1 MKNKKNITG
10 LFVPLVTP
18 FYRGKFDETS
28 MKKLIKSLDPSVD
41 GYIPCLSS
49 GEGKKLSV
57 KEWEAVTKL
66 ACSSTKKPVFAG
78 ILQESEKE
86 IFALI
91 QKTNKLPCTGIVVP
105 TLYDSDEK
113 NFKYLKQV
121 AEKSIKP
128 ILFYNTEEH
137 PLKAVATIEKL
148 DSLPKIVAVKDSSMN
163 MALFKK
169 LIALKKQNKL
179 HMSIF
184 QGMEH
189 LLLQSAG
196 CDGYVISLLNTEPK
210 LCKTM
215 FQKQDKA
222 TNDRIIAKFWEQ
234 NLGGN
239 WYISLKAILHER
251 GIIHSAE
258 EIKLTIKIWNK

>member
-1 MKNKKNITG
+1 MKNKNNITG

-18 FYRGKFDETS
+18 FYRGKFDESS
-28 MKKLIKSLDPSVD
+28 MKKLIKSLDSSVD

-57 KEWEAVTKL
+57 KEWETVIKSV
-66 ACSSTKKPVFAG
+66 CSSTQKLVFAG
-78 ILQESEKE
+78 ILRESERE
-86 IFALI
+86 VFALI
-91 QKTNKLPCTGIVVP
+91 QKSNKLPCTGIVVP

-113 NFKYLKQV
+113 KFKYLKQV
-121 AEKSIKP
+121 TEKSSKQVM
-128 ILFYNTEEH
+128 LYSTEEH
-137 PLKAVATIEKL
+137 PIKTIATLKKM

-163 MALFKK
+163 TGLFKK
-169 LIALKKQNKL
+169 LIVLKKQNKL
-179 HMSIF
+179 RMNIF

-196 CDGYVISLLNTEPK
+196 CSGYVISLLNTEPK

-215 FQKQDKA
+215 FQEQGKD
-222 TNDRIIAKFWEQ
+222 TNDKIIAKFWEQ
-234 NLGGN
+234 NLGGT

-251 GIIHSAE
+251 GVIRSAE
-258 EIKLTIKIWNK
+258 EVTPEVKPV